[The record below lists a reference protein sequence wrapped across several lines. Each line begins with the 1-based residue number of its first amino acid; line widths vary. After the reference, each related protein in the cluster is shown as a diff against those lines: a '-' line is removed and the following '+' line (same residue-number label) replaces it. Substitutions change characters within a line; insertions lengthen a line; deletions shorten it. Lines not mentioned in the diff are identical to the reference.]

1 MHLEETTHANTAYA
15 LVLLWY
21 SIASYLL
28 DQSIAFCRYFTTVVY
43 SWWLSIQITDTFLI
57 AQLVK
62 NLPAMQKIPV
72 QFLDQEGP
80 LEKG

>member
-1 MHLEETTHANTAYA
+1 MHLEETTHSNKAYV
-15 LVLLWY
+15 LVLLYY

-28 DQSIAFCRYFTTVVY
+28 SQSIAFYRYFTAVVY
-43 SWWLSIQITDTFLI
+43 SWWLSIQITNTFLI

-62 NLPAMQKIPV
+62 NPPAVQKIPV